1 MKSAAKAFIII
12 GMVLGA
18 FAIFPIVL
26 GIYALKAIDNAK
38 TRSDLTNWAIVTLI
52 FVSLLGGL
60 FMILIND
67 EDLQGNAQKSGTTVG
82 SEKDETDILNSSSN
96 LNNFSSTDKSS
107 QPIDTLLSLDKS
119 SSIID
124 ISATKMTA
132 NPPVATLSYDLIT
145 AELYDEL

>member
-38 TRSDLTNWAIVTLI
+38 THSDLTNWAIVTLI
-52 FVSLLGGL
+52 FVSLIGGL

-67 EDLQGNAQKSGTTVG
+67 EELQKNAQQIETTVG
-82 SEKDETDILNSSSN
+82 FEKDETDILNSSSN

-107 QPIDTLLSLDKS
+107 
-119 SSIID
+119 SIID
-124 ISATKMTA
+124 ISSTKTTAT
-132 NPPVATLSYDLIT
+132 PPVAKPSYDLIT

>member
-67 EDLQGNAQKSGTTVG
+67 EDLQGNAQQSETTVG
-82 SEKDETDILNSSSN
+82 SEKDESDILNSSSN
-96 LNNFSSTDKSS
+96 LNNFSST
-107 QPIDTLLSLDKS
+107 DKS

-132 NPPVATLSYDLIT
+132 NPPVATLSYDLIA